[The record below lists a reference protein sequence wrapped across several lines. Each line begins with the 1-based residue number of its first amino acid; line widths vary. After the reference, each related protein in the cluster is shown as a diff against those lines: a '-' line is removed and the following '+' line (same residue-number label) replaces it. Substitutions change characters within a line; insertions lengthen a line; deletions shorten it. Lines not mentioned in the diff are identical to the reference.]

1 MESTQPQI
9 DNYDESDINF
19 GILLEEEPAPLNS
32 PAIASPIE
40 LHLSEIQDFKVLI
53 FSLAFTL
60 ISLGILLNLLFK
72 LLIIFRRKRQT
83 TTTLLLF
90 SLSSGYVL
98 LLSVYTVKLT
108 AYLHGD
114 NILTFHMYDS
124 IDNWTY
130 GEIMCRVT
138 SGTPMLVKLLS
149 QFTMIAIVL
158 KRLLKAKKVCDCE
171 VSEGKQ
177 PEVQLTVET
186 IFNISIS
193 ELIVSRSEDEQDM
206 LNHEDAKL
214 SNTNK
219 YGIPY
224 QDGSSPQPHKPSL
237 STLNCLIKTFEWP
250 FILILGLATWLFS
263 LTASLPMFFNFQLSP
278 TNGPN
283 LRCNSVYKFPED
295 SISVRN
301 LYLNYII
308 FGLALPSSFTLACL
322 ILLFVVQLKCCSRRF
337 QNPHFSKSSALK
349 RKHDQSATT
358 NSSSN
363 SSSTSFSSVNNLK
376 SCTRSQSNA
385 FYLFINIF

>member
-19 GILLEEEPAPLNS
+19 GILLEEELAPLNS

-149 QFTMIAIVL
+149 QFTMI
-158 KRLLKAKKVCDCE
+158 
-171 VSEGKQ
+171 S
-177 PEVQLTVET
+177 
-186 IFNISIS
+186 
-193 ELIVSRSEDEQDM
+193 IVSIVI
-206 LNHEDAKL
+206 N
-214 SNTNK
+214 NIIFT
-219 YGIPY
+219 
-224 QDGSSPQPHKPSL
+224 
-237 STLNCLIKTFEWP
+237 
-250 FILILGLATWLFS
+250 
-263 LTASLPMFFNFQLSP
+263 
-278 TNGPN
+278 
-283 LRCNSVYKFPED
+283 
-295 SISVRN
+295 
-301 LYLNYII
+301 YII
-308 FGLALPSSFTLACL
+308 W
-322 ILLFVVQLKCCSRRF
+322 VWR
-337 QNPHFSKSSALK
+337 
-349 RKHDQSATT
+349 
-358 NSSSN
+358 
-363 SSSTSFSSVNNLK
+363 
-376 SCTRSQSNA
+376 
-385 FYLFINIF
+385 